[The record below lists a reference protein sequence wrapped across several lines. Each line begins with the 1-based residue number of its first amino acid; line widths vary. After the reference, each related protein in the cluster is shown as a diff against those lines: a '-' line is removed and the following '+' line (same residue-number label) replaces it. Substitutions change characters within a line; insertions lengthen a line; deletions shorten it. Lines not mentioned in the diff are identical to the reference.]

1 MYAVTRVPLAMTTVF
16 AMHEDKHGSNRE
28 KEHAAGDNSGRSWR
42 QSAPLTFGFLPR
54 LEEQHVPHREDV
66 LHRYAR
72 RVCQLAPSAVWVLR
86 PQWRPRPF
94 RLWRLPLRLSL

>member
-1 MYAVTRVPLAMTTVF
+1 MYAVTGVPLAMTTVF
-16 AMHEDKHGSNRE
+16 VMHEEKRGSNRE

-42 QSAPLTFGFLPR
+42 QSAAYLWIPAR
-54 LEEQHVPHREDV
+54 LEEQHDPHREDV

-86 PQWRPRPF
+86 PQWCPRPF
-94 RLWRLPLRLSL
+94 RLWGLPLRLSL